1 MGKKARKKKQMKL
14 QLILLRHHSPIPDP
28 VPPDKQCNRDL
39 GNGIICRNFGAEIF
53 GPGEWCDA
61 CSRSPFG

>member
-1 MGKKARKKKQMKL
+1 MGKKARKKKQMQL
-14 QLILLRHHSPIPDP
+14 QLKLLRHHSPDP